1 MRALGGAARRLFP
14 DPGVLAVTHGYHP
27 LLTDATAMLA
37 TGLFTDV
44 LVLGSDLPEPGAEVE
59 RIRQIVVPTVSLPEG
74 VYWFGGLDPTPLLVV
89 TSGAMPGAGMHEP
102 AAEVAEDSPVAS
114 ALAWFEHLWESAPE
128 VPLPLFAVTDEVMT
142 RAGQDGMIKSR
153 QFVHGRWMY
162 QVFAGS
168 RIQRVEEGALLP
180 RPTGDSPDVWVRSEP
195 APAER
200 LAATLTRAK
209 LEKQFTDT
217 VFSFRATRTI
227 FRPYQFKPVMKLLST
242 GSLRLLI
249 ADEVGLGKT
258 IEAGLLWT
266 ELDARRHANR
276 VLVVCPSALLSKWQ
290 NEMRERFGFELTELT
305 GPGLADLRDRL
316 ESDRL
321 PRRMAWICSVERL
334 RAWKGLADIEPLGLQ
349 LDLVI
354 VDEAHVFRNSN
365 TKSHALGELLS
376 RWADAYV
383 FLSATPV
390 NLRNNDLYNLLELL
404 VPGEFQDLADL
415 QERIEPNRI
424 LNRITSSLLDASVS
438 NAARSRWLSD
448 LSESTFGRIIT
459 MRPDFTLLREILG
472 RTHLSPADVVQVKR
486 ICSELGGLSAQV
498 TRTRKIEVQ
507 EDKAVREPRPV
518 QVHWTK
524 REHDFYQAYL
534 QWCIERARAKETPLH
549 FGMQMPLRLAGS
561 CLPEAA
567 AFVLTSWQM
576 AGVQDEVD
584 APAKLSA
591 AAKGPDVPP
600 SPQLRELAASVDVDT
615 KLEQLVRVVDDLIGQ
630 GRQGLIFTF
639 SRRTLSY
646 LERHLRGRCRIAVLH
661 GDVGREERARIMANF
676 REGGYDIVVAT
687 KVASEGLDF
696 EFCSVLINYDL
707 PWNPMEIEQRIGR
720 IDRIGQA
727 EQKVV
732 IINFTTPGTIES
744 DILERVLARIGIFEH
759 AIGAL
764 EPIIESMWP
773 DVESSL
779 LDFALT
785 PAQRLQR
792 TQEFLAVVAEQER
805 AVDEIESAAPHLIS
819 SDGVDIE
826 GLEPDLLAS
835 GRYVGQQELALLVS
849 DWVGSYDGRCHIR
862 GDHLTVIGNSELAG
876 HVRDLAR
883 RGEKTRSEVDQI
895 LNDLT
900 HQLPVQLSLD
910 QEASRTTG
918 VPLLTANHPLVRAAL
933 DVPGHRQ
940 TRFSAISMSAHETT
954 VAPGTYL
961 VHMRVATWNGVR
973 PLHEVWT
980 ATVNVRTLQV
990 VADLGDRLM
999 AAVAAG
1005 NLQPAWFD
1013 GAVDLRPA
1021 LDVSGDLLIQRQ
1033 IRSEKTLAAENEAFL
1048 ASRRL
1053 SVEQVHQRRTQALE
1067 SRISTLRARGRE
1079 RMVPLFEAQQQRED
1093 NRYAGLLQDLTA
1105 RSSAMLSTEDLAVCV
1120 VEVQ

>member
-1 MRALGGAARRLFP
+1 MRALGGAGRRIFP

-27 LLTDATAMLA
+27 LVTDATAMLA

-44 LVLGSDLPEPGAEVE
+44 LALGADLPDPAGAVE
-59 RIRQIVVPTVSLPEG
+59 RVRQIVVPTVSLPEG
-74 VYWFGGLDPTPLLVV
+74 VYWFGDLEPAPLLVV
-89 TSGAMPGAGMHEP
+89 TSGAMPGAGIHEP

-114 ALAWFEHLWESAPE
+114 ALGWFDHLWDDADE
-128 VPLPLFAVTDEVMT
+128 VPLPRFDVTDEVIT
-142 RAGQDGMIKSR
+142 QAGQDGMIKSR
-153 QFVHGRWMY
+153 QFAHGRWVY

-168 RIQRVEEGALLP
+168 RIQRIEEDALLP
-180 RPTGDSPDVWVRSEP
+180 RPTVDSPEAWVRTEP

-276 VLVVCPSALLSKWQ
+276 VLVVCPSALLTKWQ
-290 NEMRERFGFELTELT
+290 LEMRERFGFELTELT
-305 GPGLADLRDRL
+305 GTGLADLKDRL

-321 PRRMAWICSVERL
+321 PRRRAWICSVERL
-334 RAWKGLADIEPLGLQ
+334 RAWKGLADVEELGLQ

-383 FLSATPV
+383 LLSATPV

-415 QERIEPNRI
+415 QERIEPNRV
-424 LNRITSSLLDASVS
+424 LNRVTGSLLDTSVS
-438 NAARSRWLSD
+438 NSTRRRWLSD
-448 LSESTFGRIIT
+448 LSDSTFGRIIA
-459 MRPDFTLLREILG
+459 MRPDFVLLCEILE
-472 RTHLSPADVVQVKR
+472 RPHLSPADVVQVKR

-498 TRTRKIEVQ
+498 TRTRKIDVQ
-507 EDKAVREPRPV
+507 ENKAVREPRPV
-518 QVHWTK
+518 KVRWTR

-534 QWCIERARAKETPLH
+534 QWCIERARVRDTPLH

-567 AFVLTSWQM
+567 ALVLAWGQ
-576 AGVQDEVD
+576 APGVRDEVN
-584 APAKLSA
+584 ARAETSVGVS
-591 AAKGPDVPP
+591 GPDVPP
-600 SPQLRELAASVDVDT
+600 STRLRDLAAAIDVDA
-615 KLEQLVRVVDDLIGQ
+615 KLEQFLRVVDDLINQ
-630 GRQGLIFTF
+630 GRQGLVFTF

-646 LERHLRGRCRIAVLH
+646 LERHLRGRCRTAVLH
-661 GDVGREERARIMANF
+661 GGVGRDDRARVMADF
-676 REGGYDIVVAT
+676 RAGGYDIVVAT

-696 EFCSVLINYDL
+696 EFCSVLVNYDL

-720 IDRIGQA
+720 IDRIGQT

-744 DILERVLARIGIFEH
+744 DILERVLTRIGIFEH

-764 EPIIESMWP
+764 EPIIESIWP

-779 LDFALT
+779 LDFSLT
-785 PAQRLQR
+785 PAQRAQR
-792 TQEFLAVVAEQER
+792 TQEFLAAVAEQER
-805 AVDEIESAAPHLIS
+805 AADEIESAAPHLIS

-849 DWVGSYDGRCHIR
+849 DWVGSYEGRCRIS
-862 GDHLTVIGNSELAG
+862 GDNVTVIGNSELAG
-876 HVRDLAR
+876 HVRDLAQ
-883 RGEKTRSEVDQI
+883 RGEKTRSEVDRI
-895 LNDLT
+895 LSDLT
-900 HQLPVQLSLD
+900 HQLPIQLSLD
-910 QEASRTTG
+910 QETSRVTG

-933 DVPGHRQ
+933 HVPGHRQ
-940 TRFSAISMSAHETT
+940 TRFSAITMPAHDAA

-961 VHMRVATWNGVR
+961 VHLRVANWNGVR

-980 ATVNVRTLQV
+980 VTVDARTLQP
-990 VADLGDRLM
+990 ATDLGDRLM

-1005 NLQPAWFD
+1005 SLRPAWFD
-1013 GAVDLRPA
+1013 GAIDLHPA
-1021 LDVSGDLLIQRQ
+1021 LSVSNDLLLQRQ
-1033 IRSEKTLAAENEAFL
+1033 IRIRDTLTAENEAFL

-1067 SRISTLRARGRE
+1067 SRIATLRTRGRE

-1093 NRYAGLLQDLTA
+1093 NRFAGLLQDISA
-1105 RSSAMLSTEDLAVCV
+1105 RSTAMLSTEDLAVCV
-1120 VEVQ
+1120 VEVR